1 MDFYSPMSAL
11 NAYGSVITA
20 TASNIANVNTD
31 GYKAMSVRLESG
43 PDDRGVQVA
52 AVYRDMTPG
61 PAVVYNLSELDVR
74 DYEDMAAR
82 GMRNSQENYDTAQAQ
97 DVTRNQQADAAAAWY
112 VQDIRAGQDSI
123 SRYHTGYIEGSN
135 TDLAREF
142 TNLIVTENAYSASAV
157 TIRTMDEMT
166 GSILNVKV

>member
-1 MDFYSPMSAL
+1 MDFYPSVTAL
-11 NAYGSVITA
+11 NAFSSVTTA

-61 PAVVYNLSELDVR
+61 PAVIYNLSENDIR
-74 DYEDMAAR
+74 NYENMAAR

-97 DVTRNQQADAAAAWY
+97 DVTRTQQGDAASAWY

-123 SRYHTGYIEGSN
+123 NRYHTGYIEGSN
-135 TDLAREF
+135 TDLPREF
-142 TNLIVTENAYSASAV
+142 VNLIVTENAYSANAV
-157 TIRTMDEMT
+157 AIRTMDEMT

>member
-1 MDFYSPMSAL
+1 MDFSPSVSAL
-11 NAYGSVITA
+11 NAFGSVVMA

-43 PDDRGVQVA
+43 PDDRGVQIA

-61 PAVVYNLSELDVR
+61 PAVVYNLNEHDIR
-74 DYEDMAAR
+74 NYEDRVAQ

-97 DVTRNQQADAAAAWY
+97 DVTRTQQGDAAAAWY

-142 TNLIVTENAYSASAV
+142 TNLISVENAYSANAV